1 VRCFSTN
8 EGPER
13 LHRDVDAGIHNPQH
27 ACGEPEVWRIGHDEE
42 RQRSEYRAHQEIW
55 TAAAQAIPG
64 PVTHVTNNWLHD
76 QSGQWRRHPQDRDI
90 VDGGAERLEDAA
102 DVRVLQ
108 REPHLDPEKAETHV
122 PDLPK

>member
-1 VRCFSTN
+1 MMKSDSEASIAPTRKYGRRRPRRFQVRS
-8 EGPER
+8 
-13 LHRDVDAGIHNPQH
+13 
-27 ACGEPEVWRIGHDEE
+27 
-42 RQRSEYRAHQEIW
+42 
-55 TAAAQAIPG
+55 
-64 PVTHVTNNWLHD
+64 
-76 QSGQWRRHPQDRDI
+76 RDI

>member
-1 VRCFSTN
+1 MSASRTRSC
-8 EGPER
+8 
-13 LHRDVDAGIHNPQH
+13 NPQH

-64 PVTHVTNNWLHD
+64 PVY
-76 QSGQWRRHPQDRDI
+76 I

-108 REPHLDPEKAETHV
+108 REPHLDPEKTETHI
-122 PDLPK
+122 PDLPETQRRLLFHFIVMPVLRPMAAIVATRAG